1 MENYQE
7 LSADH
12 PLRSDPE
19 KPWPYVV
26 TVGYRATGRK
36 IVRRRRVYVRATG
49 LSHAESSAIRY
60 CREQSAPIRSN
71 DGRLLYPSRA
81 LSARPLDKNDRITA

>member
-1 MENYQE
+1 MEIHQG

-12 PLRSDPE
+12 PLHSDPE

-36 IVRRRRVYVRATG
+36 IIKRRRVYVRATG
-49 LSHAESSAIRY
+49 LTHAESSAIRY
-60 CREQSAPIRSN
+60 CREQSAPIRDDS
-71 DGRLLYPSRA
+71 GRLLHPSRA
-81 LSARPLDKNDRITA
+81 LSARPLDKTDRITT